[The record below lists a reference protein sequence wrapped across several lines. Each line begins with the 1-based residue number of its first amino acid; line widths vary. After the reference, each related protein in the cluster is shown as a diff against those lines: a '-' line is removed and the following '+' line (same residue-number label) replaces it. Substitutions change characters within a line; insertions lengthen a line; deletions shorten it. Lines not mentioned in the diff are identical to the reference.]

1 MWAGSDGCQERG
13 LAQQMSMNV
22 NIMTERSLTSSSP
35 VRSLSAFHSSSVT
48 SSSTVITAF
57 LTLLSACLRSSSSF
71 FSLSAIS
78 AKCASPS
85 SESALRPISRV
96 DRLVDTLDVAD
107 AASSPSESLDRF
119 DARGWAAFR
128 LVAVGLS
135 PFAVE
140 EPLLRGAGDEAAK
153 WSSPSCARRAAFS
166 AMTRW
171 RSFSLQES
179 GQDGSDGRK
188 GMADYSFSSDMTG
201 IRGIDLVAARGTPNR
216 EEDKEICVEANE
228 TLKFGP
234 RDFDRS
240 VASRHSAV
248 YHFKAFHLFMCHVHE
263 PAHGPLHRMYFCS
276 VTPLISCPSAGSQ
289 SSPAR

>member
-1 MWAGSDGCQERG
+1 
-13 LAQQMSMNV
+13 MSANS
-22 NIMTERSLTSSSP
+22 ITESLLTSSLP

-78 AKCASPS
+78 ARCASPS

-119 DARGWAAFR
+119 GARDWAAFR

-135 PFAVE
+135 PFAADA
-140 EPLLRGAGDEAAK
+140 PRLRGAGDEAAK

-179 GQDGSDGRK
+179 GQGGSEGRK

-201 IRGIDLVAARGTPNR
+201 IRGIDLVAESGTPKP
-216 EEDKEICVEANE
+216 EEDREICVEA
-228 TLKFGP
+228 KP
-234 RDFDRS
+234 ASS
-240 VASRHSAV
+240 VRATSIDPSRRVSCRVTRQFIISRHFIFSCAMCMNQLMNPYTV
-248 YHFKAFHLFMCHVHE
+248 GIFAQSRLLYLAPQQIRNHL
-263 PAHGPLHRMYFCS
+263 PRRDSRSS
-276 VTPLISCPSAGSQ
+276 VE
-289 SSPAR
+289 